1 MGKKLFVQIFY
12 LHIMIYTRHKPYSC
26 LVVWW
31 LISLCIVYENINT
44 WLSHKKILWTY
55 FSIVFIF
62 IFSTLHTTYLPIFD
76 VLLLYQS
83 EKIIP
88 GLFLPFFC
96 LLWQNQRPPH
106 ISIIMLCC
114 DYNMPAPF
122 LVLLVNADDQFHSF
136 KLDTYII
143 YTMS

>member
-88 GLFLPFFC
+88 SLFLPFFWPPVAKSEATTY
-96 LLWQNQRPPH
+96 LHYYAVLWLQYAGSFLSFIGKCRRP
-106 ISIIMLCC
+106 IS
-114 DYNMPAPF
+114 F
-122 LVLLVNADDQFHSF
+122 F
-136 KLDTYII
+136 
-143 YTMS
+143 